1 MAGPT
6 CTTTPVHR
14 FMACGIAGLSVAV
27 DSLSA
32 VRHARVKVIRDATG
46 LAVDYEV
53 EGDYPAYGNND
64 DRADAIA
71 TDLVTSLHGQGGD
84 SLPASRHPRA
94 GSGADGAGARAVP
107 GARPAGTVNAVGPIG
122 PGPSARDRTGSAI
135 GGFRQRETRSER
147 NKEHPMADGEQPGPD
162 NPIRVFLLDDHEVVR
177 RGVHDLLDDEP
188 DITVVGEAANVEQAL
203 VRVPALRPQVA
214 VLDVRLPDGD
224 GVTVCRELRSRMPEL
239 ACLMLTSFDDEEA
252 LLDSIMAGASGYVL
266 KQIQGSD
273 LVSAV
278 RTVAAGQSLLDPSAT
293 AKVMARLRQG
303 QEPEPEPDALPG
315 LTEREREILA
325 LIGEGLTNRQIGQRL
340 YLAEKTVKNHISRL
354 LAKLGVERRIQAAVI
369 ATQAQDRL
377 KQDGH

>member
-1 MAGPT
+1 
-6 CTTTPVHR
+6 
-14 FMACGIAGLSVAV
+14 
-27 DSLSA
+27 
-32 VRHARVKVIRDATG
+32 
-46 LAVDYEV
+46 
-53 EGDYPAYGNND
+53 
-64 DRADAIA
+64 
-71 TDLVTSLHGQGGD
+71 
-84 SLPASRHPRA
+84 
-94 GSGADGAGARAVP
+94 
-107 GARPAGTVNAVGPIG
+107 
-122 PGPSARDRTGSAI
+122 
-135 GGFRQRETRSER
+135 
-147 NKEHPMADGEQPGPD
+147 MADGEQPGPD
-162 NPIRVFLLDDHEVVR
+162 RPIRVFLLDDHEVVR

-188 DITVVGEAANVEQAL
+188 DITVVGEAATVAQAL
-203 VRVPALRPQVA
+203 VRVPALRPHVA

-224 GVTVCRELRSRMPEL
+224 GVSLCRELRSRLPEL

-293 AKVMARLRQG
+293 ARLMARLRHG
-303 QEPEPEPDALPG
+303 PEPEPEPEALPG

-325 LIGEGLTNRQIGQRL
+325 LIGEGLTNRQIGKRL

-377 KQDGH
+377 RRDAR

>member
-1 MAGPT
+1 MTVSEQTGP
-6 CTTTPVHR
+6 
-14 FMACGIAGLSVAV
+14 
-27 DSLSA
+27 D
-32 VRHARVKVIRDATG
+32 
-46 LAVDYEV
+46 
-53 EGDYPAYGNND
+53 
-64 DRADAIA
+64 
-71 TDLVTSLHGQGGD
+71 
-84 SLPASRHPRA
+84 
-94 GSGADGAGARAVP
+94 
-107 GARPAGTVNAVGPIG
+107 GPI
-122 PGPSARDRTGSAI
+122 
-135 GGFRQRETRSER
+135 Q
-147 NKEHPMADGEQPGPD
+147 
-162 NPIRVFLLDDHEVVR
+162 VFLLDDHEVVR
-177 RGVHDLLDDEP
+177 RGVRDLLNDEP
-188 DITVVGEAANVEQAL
+188 DITVVGEAGNVEQAL

-278 RTVAAGQSLLDPSAT
+278 RTVARGQSLLDPSAT
-293 AKVMARLRQG
+293 TKLMARLRQG
-303 QEPEPEPDALPG
+303 QQVEEEPDALPG
-315 LTEREREILA
+315 LTDREREILA

-377 KQDGH
+377 KQEGHGR